1 MKYQAVLFDFD
12 YTLGDATPSI
22 YEGFCHA
29 FDHMGLPRPQLD
41 QVRRTVGH
49 TLQDAY
55 TMLTGDDSPQRREEC
70 RRWFHEKVKGRQ
82 AAMTLL
88 LPGARELLQALHDN
102 GVKVGIVTSKHSATL
117 HEILDR
123 YDLRGLLDFTIGGEG
138 VAAPKPDPEGLNA
151 GIGAL
156 GADRDK
162 VLYCGDTTID
172 AATAQNAGVD
182 FAAVLNG
189 TTPAAEFAA
198 YPSVHIAPDLIE
210 LKEWLGV

>member
-1 MKYQAVLFDFD
+1 MKYSAVLFDFD

-29 FDHMGLPRPQLD
+29 FDNMGLPQPGLD

-55 TMLTGDDSPQRREEC
+55 TMLTGDASPQRREEC
-70 RRWFHEKVKGRQ
+70 RHWFHEKVRGRQ

-88 LPGARELLQALHDN
+88 LPGARELLQALHDQ

-117 HEILDR
+117 HEILELHR
-123 YDLRGLLDFTIGGEG
+123 LSGLVDFAIGGEA
-138 VAAPKPDPEGLNA
+138 VSAPKPDPEGLNA
-151 GIGAL
+151 GIAAL
-156 GADRDK
+156 GAPRDQ

-189 TTPAAEFAA
+189 TTPAGEFQE
-198 YPSVHIAPDLIE
+198 YPRVHIAPDLVE
-210 LKEWLGV
+210 LKAWLGV